1 MAEAR
6 AVKATATYHS
16 PLRARQA
23 AETRRSIIE
32 AALALFAEQGWA
44 ATALPAIAKRA
55 GVSVDTIY
63 STFGNKSA
71 LLMAVVHVAIV
82 GDDDDDPMVDRADF
96 AAFSRGRRHERLRTG
111 VRYTMAVYERSIP
124 ILETL
129 REAAA
134 SDDAARERLTR
145 YDHDRR
151 ELIAAGVA
159 LIVGHEPTETA
170 FWQMALSAPCFG
182 LAEWLVT
189 PTPRGPVTWP
199 SVWGLLYQGIVV
211 SGVAFVAWIV
221 LLRRHS
227 PGRLTVF
234 SFTVP
239 LFGVVLSHLLF
250 GEAVTPRLVIGGVMA
265 VVVGIAMASRSSRPP
280 SVGEA
285 EV

>member
-1 MAEAR
+1 MGDAR
-6 AVKATATYHS
+6 GGKGAANYHS

-32 AALALFAEQGWA
+32 AALALFGEKGWA
-44 ATALPAIAKRA
+44 ATALPAIARRA

-63 STFGNKSA
+63 STFGTKSA

-145 YDHDRR
+145 YDADRR

-159 LIVGHEPTETA
+159 LIVGHEPTEDLIDS
-170 FWQMALSAPCFG
+170 FWALISPEVYRYLIVG
-182 LAEWLVT
+182 
-189 PTPRGPVTWP
+189 RGWSSEKVEDW
-199 SVWGLLYQGIVV
+199 
-211 SGVAFVAWIV
+211 FVEM
-221 LLRRHS
+221 
-227 PGRLTVF
+227 LTV
-234 SFTVP
+234 
-239 LFGVVLSHLLF
+239 
-250 GEAVTPRLVIGGVMA
+250 AI
-265 VVVGIAMASRSSRPP
+265 SR
-280 SVGEA
+280 A
-285 EV
+285 T

>member
-1 MAEAR
+1 MVGTMTEAG
-6 AVKATATYHS
+6 AGKAKATYHS

-32 AALALFAEQGWA
+32 AALALFAERGWA
-44 ATALPAIAKRA
+44 ATALPAIANRA

-96 AAFSRGRRHERLRTG
+96 AEFSRGRRHERLRTG

-145 YDHDRR
+145 YDRDRR

-159 LIVGHEPTETA
+159 LIVGHEPTEDLIDS
-170 FWQMALSAPCFG
+170 FWALISPETYRYLILGRGWSSEKAEDWFVEMLKVAITRAP
-182 LAEWLVT
+182 
-189 PTPRGPVTWP
+189 
-199 SVWGLLYQGIVV
+199 
-211 SGVAFVAWIV
+211 
-221 LLRRHS
+221 
-227 PGRLTVF
+227 
-234 SFTVP
+234 
-239 LFGVVLSHLLF
+239 
-250 GEAVTPRLVIGGVMA
+250 
-265 VVVGIAMASRSSRPP
+265 
-280 SVGEA
+280 
-285 EV
+285 

>member
-6 AVKATATYHS
+6 AVRATATYHS

-159 LIVGHEPTETA
+159 LIVGHEPTEDLIDS
-170 FWQMALSAPCFG
+170 FWALISPETYRYLILG
-182 LAEWLVT
+182 RGWSSEKAEDWFVEMLK
-189 PTPRGPVTWP
+189 
-199 SVWGLLYQGIVV
+199 
-211 SGVAFVAWIV
+211 VAIT
-221 LLRRHS
+221 RK
-227 PGRLTVF
+227 T
-234 SFTVP
+234 
-239 LFGVVLSHLLF
+239 
-250 GEAVTPRLVIGGVMA
+250 
-265 VVVGIAMASRSSRPP
+265 
-280 SVGEA
+280 
-285 EV
+285 